1 MRRTFGLIWLL
12 ALAAR
17 AAAAIDV
24 QGVLPASMDQ
34 PRIYLAVCRGES
46 AKPLAVKGEKA
57 GDMLAGL
64 LGEKPDKNAP
74 AAENFAIEAFLDTG
88 ASGTMLSQTTADAL
102 GLTAAKVG
110 DKPVTFYDVGVAGR
124 EAFGVTEP
132 LRLRFAEYSGKTEG
146 TDIGQYAAAGP
157 LVRIKTRP
165 GGGLMEMLGG
175 AIDIAGTPLM
185 AGRVMAVD
193 CRPVKDFDK
202 LRTRLVL
209 PTDKTLPKADVK
221 VALTMVDFERF
232 TQTEPKNSPKV
243 DSAPNPMIGPHPFL
257 KNDAAKP
264 VVVTYRGRTATLT
277 MLLDTGA
284 AASMISTAKAK
295 KLGLE
300 ADDDGKLKG
309 VPAKDAFN
317 LPIGG
322 IGGTADVAG
331 TFVDSLTLPAMVGE
345 PVRFV
350 HAPLL
355 VKDITVKDEA
365 TGEEFTLDGVLGMNY
380 LVASASV
387 SGGLNAGVD
396 DIHDGAFDHFYVDFP
411 NKTLGLTM
419 KKGK

>member
-1 MRRTFGLIWLL
+1 MRLRTASLVLIL
-12 ALAAR
+12 ASR
-17 AAAAIDV
+17 AVAIDV

-34 PRIYLAVCRGES
+34 PRIYLAVCRGNDV
-46 AKPLAVKGEKA
+46 KPLAVKGEKG
-57 GDMLAGL
+57 GDLLAGL
-64 LGEKPDKNAP
+64 MGEKPDKNAP

-88 ASGTMLSQTTADAL
+88 ASGTMLSQSTADAL
-102 GLTAAKVG
+102 GLAAAKVDG
-110 DKPVTFYDVGVAGR
+110 KPVTFYDVGVAGR

-132 LRLRFAEYSGKTEG
+132 LRLRYAEYSGRTEG
-146 TDIGQYAAAGP
+146 TDLGRYAAPGP
-157 LVRIKTRP
+157 VARVKTRP

-202 LRTRLVL
+202 LRTRLV
-209 PTDKTLPKADVK
+209 PPGDKTLQKADVM
-221 VALTMVDFERF
+221 VPLTMVDFERF
-232 TQTEPKNSPKV
+232 TQIEPKNSPKV
-243 DSAPNPMIGPHPFL
+243 DSAPNPMIGPHPFV
-257 KNDAAKP
+257 KSDSAKP
-264 VVVTYRGRTATLT
+264 VVVTFRGKTAKLT

-295 KLGLE
+295 ELGLE
-300 ADDDGKLKG
+300 TGDDGKLKG
-309 VPAKDAFN
+309 VPAKDAFS

-331 TFVDSLTLPAMVGE
+331 TFVDSLTLPATAGE

-350 HAPLL
+350 HAPVLI
-355 VKDITVKDEA
+355 KDITVKDEA
-365 TGEEFTLDGVLGMNY
+365 TGESFTLDGVLGMNY

-396 DIHDGAFDHFYVDFP
+396 DIHDGAFDQFSVNFP
-411 NKTLGLTM
+411 AKTLGLTL